1 MEADTIF
8 AVASG
13 AGYAA
18 IAVMRISGPAS
29 RATLAA
35 LCGRVPAPRRA
46 SLRRLRDG
54 EGAEL
59 DQAMVVWLPGPG
71 SYTGEDSAELFLHG
85 GRAVVD
91 GVAQALVR
99 LSARPA
105 EAGEFTRR
113 AFLNGRMDLTEAEA
127 VHDLVA
133 AETTAQRRQAL
144 RQLDGA
150 LGTIYRDWADRL
162 RILLAQQE
170 ALIDFPDEDLPPEV
184 EAAVLAELATLQ
196 SELATHLHDGRR
208 GERLREGLI
217 FAVTGRPNVG
227 KSSLVN
233 ALAER
238 DVAIVSAT
246 PGTTRD
252 ALEARVVLGGVPVTL
267 VDTAGL
273 RESTD
278 AIEAEGV
285 RRALARAAG
294 ADLVLV
300 VTEPGEAMAAVL
312 TPPPVPSSASPISPL
327 PPTSSSP
334 PPTSSSP
341 PPTSSSPRKR
351 GSSDANTAPIALG
364 PRFRGDDMYVQ
375 VVNKLDL
382 GGAAPPDAIGV
393 SALTGEG
400 LDILR
405 ARLGEAARSL
415 TESAG
420 PPPLTQ
426 ARHRAAL
433 HEAAARLAD
442 AGIAELPELRAE
454 DLRLALRALGR
465 ITGSVGVEDI
475 LDTLFARFC
484 IGK

>member
-13 AGYAA
+13 AGHAA
-18 IAVMRISGPAS
+18 IAVVRISGPAS
-29 RATLAA
+29 FAALAA
-35 LCGRVPAPRRA
+35 LCGRVPPPRRA
-46 SLRRLRDG
+46 SLRNLRDRD
-54 EGAEL
+54 GAEL
-59 DQAMVVWLPGPG
+59 DQAMVVWQPGPG
-71 SYTGEDSAELFLHG
+71 SYTGEDSVELFLHG
-85 GRAVVD
+85 GRAVLD

-99 LSARPA
+99 FGARPA

-113 AFLNGRMDLTEAEA
+113 AFLNGKMDLTEAEA

-150 LGTIYRDWADRL
+150 LGTIYRGWADRL
-162 RILLAQQE
+162 RVLLAQQE
-170 ALIDFPDEDLPPEV
+170 ALIDFPDEDLPPEI
-184 EAAVLAELATLQ
+184 EAAVLAELAALG
-196 SELATHLHDGRR
+196 EEMAVHLDDERR
-208 GERLREGLI
+208 GERLREGLV

-238 DVAIVSAT
+238 DVAIVSAM

-273 RESTD
+273 RASTD

-285 RRALARAAG
+285 RRALARAAD
-294 ADLVLV
+294 ADLVV
-300 VTEPGEAMAAVL
+300 VVIEPGEQAGEQEA
-312 TPPPVPSSASPISPL
+312 PPPLAGGEGEYVVAASHL
-327 PPTSSSP
+327 
-334 PPTSSSP
+334 
-341 PPTSSSPRKR
+341 
-351 GSSDANTAPIALG
+351 LV
-364 PRFRGDDMYVQ
+364 M
-375 VVNKLDL
+375 NKLDL
-382 GGAAPPDAIGV
+382 GSVAPVDAIGV

-400 LDILR
+400 LDTLR
-405 ARLGEAARSL
+405 ARLGAAARSL

-433 HEAAARLAD
+433 QEAAARLAD
-442 AGIAELPELRAE
+442 AGIADLAELRAE

-475 LDTLFARFC
+475 LDTLFSRFC

>member
-1 MEADTIF
+1 MANDRDEGGMEADTIF

-13 AGYAA
+13 AGHAA
-18 IAVMRISGPAS
+18 IAVVRISGPAS
-29 RATLAA
+29 FAALAA
-35 LCGRVPAPRRA
+35 LCGRVPPPRRA
-46 SLRRLRDG
+46 SLRNLRDRD
-54 EGAEL
+54 GAEL

-71 SYTGEDSAELFLHG
+71 SYTGEDSVELFLHG
-85 GRAVVD
+85 GRAVLD

-99 LSARPA
+99 FGARPA

-113 AFLNGRMDLTEAEA
+113 AFLNGKMDLTEAEA

-150 LGTIYRDWADRL
+150 LGTIYRGWADRL
-162 RILLAQQE
+162 RVLLAQQE
-170 ALIDFPDEDLPPEV
+170 ALIDFPDEDLPPEI
-184 EAAVLAELATLQ
+184 EAAVLAELAALG
-196 SELATHLHDGRR
+196 EEVAVHLDDERR
-208 GERLREGLI
+208 GERLREGLV

-238 DVAIVSAT
+238 DVAIVSAM

-252 ALEARVVLGGVPVTL
+252 ALETRVVLGGVPVTL

-273 RESTD
+273 RASTD

-285 RRALARAAG
+285 RRALARAAD
-294 ADLVLV
+294 ADLVV
-300 VTEPGEAMAAVL
+300 VVIEPGEQAGEQEA
-312 TPPPVPSSASPISPL
+312 PPPLAGGEGEYVVAASHL
-327 PPTSSSP
+327 
-334 PPTSSSP
+334 
-341 PPTSSSPRKR
+341 
-351 GSSDANTAPIALG
+351 LV
-364 PRFRGDDMYVQ
+364 M
-375 VVNKLDL
+375 NKLDL
-382 GGAAPPDAIGV
+382 GSVAPVDAIGV

-400 LDILR
+400 LDTLR
-405 ARLGEAARSL
+405 ARLGAAARSL

-433 HEAAARLAD
+433 QEAAARLAD
-442 AGIAELPELRAE
+442 AGIADLAELRTE

-475 LDTLFARFC
+475 LDTLFSRFC

>member
-1 MEADTIF
+1 MDADTIF

-13 AGYAA
+13 AGQAA
-18 IAVMRISGPAS
+18 IAVLRLSGPGS
-29 RATLAA
+29 RAALAA
-35 LCGRVPAPRRA
+35 LCGRVPPPRRA
-46 SLRRLRDG
+46 SFRRLRDA

-59 DQAMVVWLPGPG
+59 DQGLVVWLPGPG
-71 SYTGEDSAELFLHG
+71 SYTGEDSAELYLHG
-85 GRAVVD
+85 GRAVLS
-91 GVAQALVR
+91 GVADALVT
-99 LSARPA
+99 LGARPA
-105 EAGEFTRR
+105 EPGEFTRR

-133 AETTAQRRQAL
+133 AETEAQRRQAL

-150 LGTIYRDWADRL
+150 LGTLYGGWADRL
-162 RILLAQQE
+162 RLLLAEQE

-184 EAAVLAELATLQ
+184 EERVLGELAALRA
-196 SELATHLHDGRR
+196 EVAAHLNDGRR
-208 GERLREGLI
+208 GERLREGLV

-238 DVAIVSAT
+238 DVAIVSAN

-273 RESTD
+273 RDATD
-278 AIEAEGV
+278 EIEAEGV
-285 RRALARAAG
+285 RRARARAAA
-294 ADLVLV
+294 ADLVIGVSEVGEPVAQGDVLV
-300 VTEPGEAMAAVL
+300 
-312 TPPPVPSSASPISPL
+312 
-327 PPTSSSP
+327 
-334 PPTSSSP
+334 
-341 PPTSSSPRKR
+341 
-351 GSSDANTAPIALG
+351 ANKI
-364 PRFRGDDMYVQ
+364 
-375 VVNKLDL
+375 DL
-382 GGAAPPDAIGV
+382 GGVVSEGAVGV

-400 LDILR
+400 LATLR
-405 ARLGEAARSL
+405 ARLVEAARSL
-415 TESAG
+415 TEGSG

-433 HEAAARLAD
+433 QEAADRLAG
-442 AGIAELPELRAE
+442 AKVAELPELRAE